1 MFIMTACKEEEDD
14 MPRGLVA
21 TVPVD
26 KEFFMAVVKARKSS
40 LRKLGGVG
48 TPGVECSE
56 KTLRRALNSGGIR
69 LQYAEQIA
77 KELNVDRDFLLG
89 DPDVIPVRILKTDKE
104 TKARFVQSRLE
115 RYPHFSSL
123 ERDSIGSWIDVTLK
137 GILTTFGVSY
147 DRQFMPMETEKKYA
161 FLEELCSE
169 IAEVLQTHFPED
181 AYGDKSRWKYHGI
194 LAGLNGW
201 YEDQLGIPEETF
213 KESDDICPSDEHDDF
228 DAEFWNSCL
237 KDNPV

>member
-1 MFIMTACKEEEDD
+1 

-26 KEFFMAVVKARKSS
+26 KEFFMAVVQARKSS
-40 LRKLGGVG
+40 LRKLGGIG

-56 KTLRRALNSGGIR
+56 KTLRRALDSGGIR

-89 DPDVIPVRILKTDKE
+89 DPNVVPVKILKADKE
-104 TKARFVQSRLE
+104 TKARFVQSKLK

-123 ERDSIGSWIDVTLK
+123 ERDCIELWMDVTLK
-137 GILTTFGVSY
+137 GILTAFRVSY
-147 DRQFMPMETEKKYA
+147 DRQFMPMEIEKKYA
-161 FLEELCSE
+161 FLEELCSK

-181 AYGDKSRWKYHGI
+181 AYGDKSRWKYHAI
-194 LAGLNGW
+194 LAELDGW

-213 KESDDICPSDEHDDF
+213 KEGVDICSPDGYDDF
-228 DAEFWNSCL
+228 GVEFWKHCA
-237 KDNPV
+237 KDDPV